1 MALRLARPFGL
12 FARSSGK
19 RGVMTDLN
27 TLVDANP
34 ANLYLIQAVS
44 INSRGEIIGLAVDG
58 TGLSHRSGNPKVVS
72 VARRGA
78 KMMDRTQPPT
88 PDERNRQVNGPNR

>member
-1 MALRLARPFGL
+1 
-12 FARSSGK
+12 
-19 RGVMTDLN
+19 MTDLN
-27 TLVDANP
+27 TLIAKNP
-34 ANLYLIQAVS
+34 ANLYLIQAES

-88 PDERNRQVNGPNR
+88 PAEGNRQVNDPNK